1 MQHEN
6 LLNYQSFPFASSFTL
21 SSEFPKV
28 FESNPQAKAFK
39 QFIEQLEH
47 SKNQLKTQHQQEIL
61 EKIKVKVPGMKN
73 IEEFKNFYA
82 KTFLKT
88 KKYFLIYKLSLN
100 GF

>member
-6 LLNYQSFPFASSFTL
+6 LFNDQQFPFASSL
-21 SSEFPKV
+21 NPSSEFPAV
-28 FESNPQAKAFK
+28 FESNPHAKAFK
-39 QFIEQLEH
+39 QFIQQLEN
-47 SKNQLKTQHQQEIL
+47 SKNQMKIQHRQEIR

-88 KKYFLIYKLSLN
+88 KKYLIYKV
-100 GF
+100 FFFV